1 MFPTLLFIAI
11 IISSNMFI
19 KGFLNLNRFSI
30 KKTMRLNVMRLN
42 VMRLN
47 LKLTTTC
54 FDDDDDWNNKR
65 KQKYNYNDGS
75 NSNFNNQIHQE
86 QNYINNIYTLVWY
99 DCDECK
105 ELLTHIKNNRK
116 NISYI
121 NGSYYFF
128 DVNDKTNTP
137 LFYKNDELIA
147 TDVFSIYE
155 ELFYNKINE
164 E

>member
-11 IISSNMFI
+11 IISCNTFI

-30 KKTMRLNVMRLN
+30 KKNLRLNVMRLN
-42 VMRLN
+42 IMRLN
-47 LKLTTTC
+47 VKLTTTC

-65 KQKYNYNDGS
+65 KQKYNYNYGS
-75 NSNFNNQIHQE
+75 DSNFNNQIHQE
-86 QNYINNIYTLVWY
+86 PNYPNNIYTLVWY
-99 DCDECK
+99 DCDDCK
-105 ELLTHIKNNRK
+105 ELLRNIK

-121 NGSYYFF
+121 NGTYYFF

>member
-1 MFPTLLFIAI
+1 MLPTLLFIAI
-11 IISSNMFI
+11 IISCNMVI

-30 KKTMRLNVMRLN
+30 KKTLRLNV
-42 VMRLN
+42 
-47 LKLTTTC
+47 KFTTTC

-65 KQKYNYNDGS
+65 KRVYNYNYVSD
-75 NSNFNNQIHQE
+75 SNFNNLIHQE
-86 QNYINNIYTLVWY
+86 QNFPNNIYTLVWY

-105 ELLTHIKNNRK
+105 ELLGNIKNDRK

>member
-1 MFPTLLFIAI
+1 MFSTLLFITI
-11 IISSNMFI
+11 IISCNTFI

-30 KKTMRLNVMRLN
+30 KKTLHLNV
-42 VMRLN
+42 
-47 LKLTTTC
+47 KFTTTC

-65 KQKYNYNDGS
+65 KRVYNYNYGS
-75 NSNFNNQIHQE
+75 DSNFMNHIHEE
-86 QNYINNIYTLVWY
+86 QTYSNNIYTLVWY

-105 ELLTHIKNNRK
+105 ELLRNIKNDRK

>member
-42 VMRLN
+42 V
-47 LKLTTTC
+47 KLTTTC

-65 KQKYNYNDGS
+65 KQKYNYNYESD
-75 NSNFNNQIHQE
+75 SNFINQIHQE
-86 QNYINNIYTLVWY
+86 QNYPNNIYTLVWY
-99 DCDECK
+99 DCDDCK
-105 ELLTHIKNNRK
+105 QLLTHIKDNRK